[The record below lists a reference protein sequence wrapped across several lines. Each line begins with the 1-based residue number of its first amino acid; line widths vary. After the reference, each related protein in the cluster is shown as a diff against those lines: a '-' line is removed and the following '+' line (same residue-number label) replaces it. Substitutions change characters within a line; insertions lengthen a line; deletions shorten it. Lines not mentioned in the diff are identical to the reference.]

1 MARPKKENSEVE
13 QIEEPDSIEYA
24 TKADMQ
30 KLKLIIDKL
39 EKEIRRIKTRF
50 DEIDVPEDLSEIDAA
65 INRRYVIGL

>member
-13 QIEEPDSIEYA
+13 QIEEPDAIEYA

-39 EKEIRRIKTRF
+39 EKEIRGIKTRF